1 MIDLRALR
9 KLILCAAPSHSPEA
23 LRMVEQALAE
33 EISTAAEGPA
43 KCPKCGCWL
52 VDTWPCSVCAAA
64 AAKARV
70 EQLRRVKAEYQAACA
85 DRCTPPRC
93 AMCRGDE

>member
-9 KLILCAAPSHSPEA
+9 KLMLCAAPSHSPEA
-23 LRMVEQALAE
+23 LRMVEEALAE
-33 EISTAAEGPA
+33 ECAVEGPA
-43 KCPKCGCWL
+43 KCPQCGCYL

-64 AAKARV
+64 AARARV

-85 DRCTPPRC
+85 DARPVPRC
-93 AMCRGDE
+93 AMCAREDA